1 MRPFQKFLTEYNK
14 PLTSG
19 AGQNSFDPNSDPFG
33 SRYSGTLPEAETRST
48 GLSEQERND
57 LRLWAEYNPGGAAMF
72 EYLGETYLVNGEVRN
87 VGRLFYDVAMERISK
102 IDLIRDL
109 TYATD
114 ENGEHINGAK
124 WFDEFTLKWD
134 TYRLQSMGGDGDGGP
149 TLQEKID
156 SALAIIQDR
165 VRTLGLTFSES
176 EIVDIAT
183 LAVQSSW
190 NDAQVIDR
198 LLTNYDLSSLKPGD
212 LTTAQSSISTLANQY
227 LVPLTDDQ
235 AASYAKRLY
244 LGELN
249 TDTIEDQF
257 RKQLIA
263 EMPFLETQLTSGLR
277 PTDIFAS
284 ARSFAAR
291 ELELDANNIDLN
303 DPKWRDMF
311 VKSNDDGT
319 QRLATLSEIRTQ
331 VRNTPEWSRTTAAK
345 ESASNIAGAI
355 AQLFGRSGF

>member
-1 MRPFQKFLTEYNK
+1 MGRIFNEYLQRYNQ
-14 PLTSG
+14 PLTG
-19 AGQNSFDPNSDPFG
+19 GGTDDPKDDAFVTRELLGPPRGFGLTPTQLQNIRDLAA
-33 SRYSGTLPEAETRST
+33 YS
-48 GLSEQERND
+48 
-57 LRLWAEYNPGGAAMF
+57 PGGAAF
-72 EYLGETYLVNGEVRN
+72 LEYMDQTYLVNGEEQS
-87 VGRLFYDVAMERISK
+87 VGLLFNRIWLGQV
-102 IDLIRDL
+102 DQGFVQRVL
-109 TYATD
+109 TPRYNA
-114 ENGEHINGAK
+114 NGELQNGAT
-124 WFDEFTLKWD
+124 WFPEFTQKFNQYYDSSLGNGQD
-134 TYRLQSMGGDGDGGP
+134 DGA
-149 TLQEKID
+149 TLQQKID

-165 VRTLGLTFSES
+165 VRTLGLRMSET
-176 EIVDIAT
+176 DIIDVAT
-183 LAVQSSW
+183 VAVNSNW
-190 NDAQVIDR
+190 NDAQVIDK
-198 LLTNYDLSSLKPGD
+198 LLTNYNMLELDPGD
-212 LTTAQSSISTLANQY
+212 LTTAQSNVATLANQY

-244 LGELN
+244 LGEIN

>member
-1 MRPFQKFLTEYNK
+1 MGRIFNEYRQRYNQPLSGGNANDPRDDRFQ
-14 PLTSG
+14 
-19 AGQNSFDPNSDPFG
+19 
-33 SRYSGTLPEAETRST
+33 GTLTDDRPRGF
-48 GLSEQERND
+48 GLTPTQLQNIRDWSA
-57 LRLWAEYNPGGAAMF
+57 WNPGGAAF
-72 EYLGETYLVNGEVRN
+72 LEYIDDTYLVNGEEES
-87 VGRLFYDVAMERISK
+87 VGLLFSRVALGQVDQAFVEKVLSPSYD
-102 IDLIRDL
+102 L
-109 TYATD
+109 
-114 ENGEHINGAK
+114 NGELRNGAT
-124 WFDEFTLKWD
+124 WYPEFTKKYD
-134 TYRLQSMGGDGDGGP
+134 QYYDAYFGNQQDDGA
-149 TLQEKID
+149 TLQQKID

-165 VRTLGLTFSES
+165 VRTLGLRMSET
-176 EIVDIAT
+176 DIINLAT
-183 LAVQSSW
+183 VAVNSKW
-190 NDAQVIDR
+190 NDAQVIDK
-198 LLTNYDLSSLKPGD
+198 LLTNYNMLELDAGD
-212 LTTAQSSISTLANQY
+212 LTTAQSNVATLANQY

-235 AASYAKRLY
+235 ATSYAKRLY
-244 LGELN
+244 LGEIN

>member
-1 MRPFQKFLTEYNK
+1 MGRIFDSFVERYNQ
-14 PLTSG
+14 PLTGGGTDDPKDDVFASTQLQG
-19 AGQNSFDPNSDPFG
+19 PPRGFGLTPNQLQNVRDLAA
-33 SRYSGTLPEAETRST
+33 YS
-48 GLSEQERND
+48 
-57 LRLWAEYNPGGAAMF
+57 PGGAAF
-72 EYLGETYLVNGEVRN
+72 LEYMGETYLVNGEEQS
-87 VGRLFYDVAMERISK
+87 VGSLFSRIWLGQVDQAFVQRVLTPRYDA
-102 IDLIRDL
+102 
-109 TYATD
+109 
-114 ENGEHINGAK
+114 NGELQNGAT
-124 WFDEFTLKWD
+124 WFPEFTKTFNKYYDLSLGNGQD
-134 TYRLQSMGGDGDGGP
+134 DGA

-165 VRTLGLTFSES
+165 VRTLGLRMSET
-176 EIVDIAT
+176 DIIDVAT
-183 LAVQSSW
+183 MAVNSNW
-190 NDAQVIDR
+190 NDAQVIDK
-198 LLTNYDLSSLKPGD
+198 LLTNYNMLELDAGD
-212 LTTAQSSISTLANQY
+212 LTTAQSNVATLANQY

-244 LGELN
+244 LGEIN

-263 EMPFLETQLTSGLR
+263 EMPFLETQLMSGLR

-311 VKSNDDGT
+311 VRSNDDGT